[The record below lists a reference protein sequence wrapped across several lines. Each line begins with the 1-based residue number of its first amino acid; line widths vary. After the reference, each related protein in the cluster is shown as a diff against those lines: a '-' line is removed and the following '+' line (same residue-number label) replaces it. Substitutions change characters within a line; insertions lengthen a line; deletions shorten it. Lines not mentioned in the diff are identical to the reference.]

1 MLTYAQARMT
11 VDALV
16 AAADGKMKAGESA
29 LEAGDYSSAR
39 AAREEVLS
47 LLALLVQST
56 NADVAR
62 LQAASRTQ
70 FTRFTGTKVQI
81 LTWGDDRQRRSTARR
96 MSTGARRCQR

>member
-1 MLTYAQARMT
+1 MT

-47 LLALLVQST
+47 LLALLIQ
-56 NADVAR
+56 
-62 LQAASRTQ
+62 
-70 FTRFTGTKVQI
+70 KHKY
-81 LTWGDDRQRRSTARR
+81 
-96 MSTGARRCQR
+96 